1 MSFSGRSKC
10 GSTLT
15 RSAVSDFAG
24 DCFDVLFV
32 GVMLDEVPTEFFG
45 GVVEGNL
52 AGLVVE
58 DVDDTVATA

>member
-1 MSFSGRSKC
+1 M
-10 GSTLT
+10 
-15 RSAVSDFAG
+15 SDFAG